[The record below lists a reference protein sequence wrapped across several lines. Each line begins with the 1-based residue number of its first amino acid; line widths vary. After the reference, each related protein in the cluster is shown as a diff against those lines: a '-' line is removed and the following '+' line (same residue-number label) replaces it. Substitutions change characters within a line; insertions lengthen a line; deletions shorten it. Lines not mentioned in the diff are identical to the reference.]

1 MNIFIL
7 HSDPRLA
14 ARMLCDKHCSKMI
27 VETAQMMAAGLIA
40 HGVEPN
46 EMPLT
51 KGGTPYRG
59 GYANHPCTRWSYE
72 SRANFVWLAQHGW
85 WLCQE
90 YTLRYGKVHA
100 CQSPIEQMWFLD
112 KRITEGELTPFAQA
126 MPDEFRDDDA
136 VVAYR
141 AYYHSKQFAKWNKGT
156 PAPDWWRGVEVSA

>member
-7 HSDPRLA
+7 HPHARLA

-40 HGVEPN
+40 HGAEPN

-51 KGGTPYRG
+51 KNGTPYRG

-72 SRANFVWLAQHGW
+72 SRANFIWLAEHGHE
-85 WLCQE
+85 LCLE
-90 YTLRYGKVHA
+90 FTKRYGKVHA
-100 CQSPIEQMWFLD
+100 CQSPIEQMWCMEHL
-112 KRITEGELTPFAQA
+112 IPEGEQTPFAQA

-141 AYYHSKQFAKWNKGT
+141 AYYHSKQFAKWEKGT
-156 PAPDWWRGVEVSA
+156 PAPDWWRGVEVMA

>member
-7 HSDPRLA
+7 HPHARLA

-40 HGVEPN
+40 HGAQPH

-51 KGGTPYRG
+51 KSGTPYRG

-72 SRANFVWLAQHGW
+72 SRENFVWLAQHGDE
-85 WLCQE
+85 LCRE
-90 YTLRYGKVHA
+90 FSRRYGKVHA
-100 CQSPIEQMWFLD
+100 CQNPIGHMAAMLHL
-112 KRITEGELTPFAQA
+112 IPNGPPTPFAQA
-126 MPDEFRDDDA
+126 MPDEFRDADA

-141 AYYHSKQFAKWNKGT
+141 AYYHSKTFAKWEKGT
-156 PAPDWWRGVEVSA
+156 PAPTWFKRD

>member
-7 HSDPRLA
+7 HPHARLA

-40 HGVEPN
+40 HGAQPH

-51 KGGTPYRG
+51 KSGTPYRG

-72 SRANFVWLAQHGW
+72 SRANFVWLAQHGDE
-85 WLCQE
+85 LCRE
-90 YTLRYGKVHA
+90 FSRRYGKVHA
-100 CQSPIEQMWFLD
+100 CQNPIGQMAAMLHLIPD
-112 KRITEGELTPFAQA
+112 GPPTPFAQA
-126 MPDEFRDDDA
+126 MPDEFRDADA

-141 AYYHSKQFAKWNKGT
+141 AYYHSKTFAKWEKGT
-156 PAPDWWRGVEVSA
+156 LAPDWWRGVEVSA